1 MKRFQRTVILK
12 KEVALIK
19 TVAVLTSKEA
29 DRTVLA
35 GIIERAGFSPLIC
48 TSMERLCSE
57 IRNGS
62 DAAVVT
68 DLVLVDDSAALL
80 KQTLSGQ
87 PGWSSFPLIIITTSH
102 PNPGYVWHLLTTIGS
117 PGQAQL
123 LERPVHTAELVSAV
137 QSALS
142 ARERQYQV
150 RDELNRRREAEEK
163 LMEEA
168 RRKNEFLA
176 LLGHELRNPLAT
188 LNAAMKIAHKTPQD
202 ELIGLCENVVA
213 KQVGQLQRL
222 VSDLIDIS
230 RISRGKVE
238 LEPVTIDTG
247 EQMNSAVESVKAYI
261 SEKKQQLCFTP
272 PPEELPIRADPV
284 RLQQIFVN
292 LLKNAS
298 MYTLVGGEIWFSAK
312 ADSGSLLISCR
323 DSGIGIPP
331 EFLETI
337 FEPFMEIERYHS
349 VKNEGGLGIG
359 LALVKQLVELHGGT
373 VHAESG
379 GEGQGSEFIIELPVR
394 GPISDLSAGGAA
406 ARQPAPVPPP
416 AEGTAESNGS
426 GAPAEAA
433 GRFILIVE
441 DNEDFSGL
449 LSDTLE
455 DEGHR
460 VQVAGS
466 GTAALDLVRAEV
478 PDFMI
483 IDIGIS
489 DMDGY
494 TIAEKVRQI
503 PDAEKAVLIALSG
516 YNPDTEKAEKY
527 FNHYIIKGSG
537 IEKIFDIVSGS
548 P

>member
-1 MKRFQRTVILK
+1 V
-12 KEVALIK
+12 
-19 TVAVLTSKEA
+19 
-29 DRTVLA
+29 
-35 GIIERAGFSPLIC
+35 
-48 TSMERLCSE
+48 
-57 IRNGS
+57 
-62 DAAVVT
+62 
-68 DLVLVDDSAALL
+68 
-80 KQTLSGQ
+80 KQTLADQ
-87 PGWSSFPLIIITTSH
+87 PEWSSFPLIIITTSH
-102 PNPGYVWHLLTTIGS
+102 PNPGYIWQLLTAVGS
-117 PGQAQL
+117 TGQAQL

-142 ARERQYQV
+142 ARGRQYQV
-150 RDELNRRREAEEK
+150 RDELNRRLEAEEQ

-176 LLGHELRNPLAT
+176 LLGHELRNPLAA
-188 LNAAMKIAHKTPQD
+188 LNAALNIARKTPPG

-230 RISRGKVE
+230 RISRGKIE
-238 LEPVTIDTG
+238 LEPDTVDMG
-247 EQMNSAVESVKAYI
+247 EQMNSAVESVKTYI
-261 SEKKQQLCFTP
+261 SEKKQQLWFSP
-272 PPEELPIRADPV
+272 PPEQLPIRADPV

-298 MYTLVGGEIWFSAK
+298 MYTPEGGEIWFSAK
-312 ADSGSLLISCR
+312 SDGGSLFISCKDSGV
-323 DSGIGIPP
+323 GIPS

-337 FEPFMEIERYHS
+337 FEPFLEIDRYRPDRE
-349 VKNEGGLGIG
+349 EGGLGIG

-379 GEGQGSEFIIELPVR
+379 GEENGSEFIIELPVR
-394 GPISDLSAGGAA
+394 GPAADLSAGGAA
-406 ARQPAPVPPP
+406 ARQAAPASPP
-416 AEGTAESNGS
+416 AGGTAAAGKS
-426 GAPAEAA
+426 APA
-433 GRFILIVE
+433 GRTILIVE

-449 LSDTLE
+449 LAETLE

-494 TIAEKVRQI
+494 TIADKVRQI
-503 PDAEKAVLIALSG
+503 PGTGKAVLIALSG